1 VPAEKAGQETSAQV
15 LTKKFGPVVVAVTA
29 PFCAG
34 LHEHPAGTVLPVVP
48 VGQATATQ
56 VPVKYGKEL
65 VLVIDPE
72 KPLRQVHPE

>member
-1 VPAEKAGQETSAQV
+1 
-15 LTKKFGPVVVAVTA
+15 
-29 PFCAG
+29 
-34 LHEHPAGTVLPVVP
+34 